1 MSGSFRVVTVLP
13 GRQNEPIQCRLQEVP
28 LKDCPTRFIAL
39 SYCWNTANTLET
51 IWCDGRSLRVTASLF
66 AALRNARAA
75 SAKVNLWIDQICVDQ
90 TNIIDRNDQVSKMG
104 AIFKAASGVI
114 VWLGEESHGSSAA
127 MELPKR
133 IKKYWPSLYD
143 DPNELTNP
151 EKTPPECPRWGEGAW
166 PAFIMLLTRPWFRR
180 LWVIQEVVC
189 ARDIVMTCGTATSVW
204 DDFVKLVHVVEAR
217 HHSALG
223 VNHMLGSKTA
233 AQYINFMQELR
244 TITSQGTKQ
253 AVRDYANEESM
264 APYVLRMAK
273 DCEATDH
280 RDKLFAFHHLVR
292 LWTKPDYAME
302 IEMLYKLF
310 AVQYLQRIAYAISE
324 FSCDEVALF
333 RRQLEFIYTGGL
345 CNQRLDLPSWCPDW
359 SVPWQARPLWLG
371 TSCYTAGGTDVA
383 EVTPFMDDL
392 GPNGRAQMRL
402 PVKVKFFDRVL
413 AAGSEGLQM
422 LGTGAQALPEALR
435 TWLFQATSL
444 LHMNRSR
451 PNPYEDQKIAMAR
464 TMTADQDQGTKLAI
478 EDAVQRY
485 ETLLEF
491 LRENDGD
498 SQPKTDFHD
507 YDHTYYSIASFLRG
521 RVFFLTEKG
530 YYGLAQAGLA
540 WGDSIA
546 IVRGAPVPVLLRP
559 TLETGPQSREYRF
572 LCEGFVLGI
581 MDGEVWNDDT
591 IPREDIMLV

>member
-1 MSGSFRVVTVLP
+1 MATPYAYARSQSWSSLSPTADFYYRLSGEIISGSFRIVTLLP
-13 GRQNEPIQCRLQEVP
+13 GRPDDPIQCRLHEVS

-39 SYCWNTANTLET
+39 SYCWNTSKAPET
-51 IWCDGRSLRVTASLF
+51 IWCDGRSLQITANLF

-75 SAKVNLWIDQICVDQ
+75 SAEVNLWIDQICVDQ

-133 IKKYWPSLYD
+133 IRRFWPSLYD

-151 EKTPPECPRWGEGAW
+151 DKTPAECPRWGEGAW

-189 ARDIVMTCGTATSVW
+189 ARDIVVTCGTATSFW

-253 AVRDYANEESM
+253 AVKDYASEESM
-264 APYVLRMAK
+264 APYVLTMAK

-292 LWTKPDYAME
+292 LWTKPDYNME
-302 IEMLYKLF
+302 IEMLYELF

-324 FSCDEVALF
+324 FSCDEVTLF

-371 TSCYTAGGTDVA
+371 TSCYSAGASDVA
-383 EVTPFMDDL
+383 EVTPLTDTEP
-392 GPNGRAQMRL
+392 GGRPRLRL
-402 PVKVKFFDRVL
+402 PMKVKFFDRVV
-413 AAGSEGLQM
+413 AAGSEGLQ
-422 LGTGAQALPEALR
+422 
-435 TWLFQATSL
+435 
-444 LHMNRSR
+444 
-451 PNPYEDQKIAMAR
+451 I
-464 TMTADQDQGTKLAI
+464 
-478 EDAVQRY
+478 
-485 ETLLEF
+485 
-491 LRENDGD
+491 
-498 SQPKTDFHD
+498 
-507 YDHTYYSIASFLRG
+507 FLRG

-530 YYGLAQAGLA
+530 YYGLAQAGLD

-559 TLETGPQSREYRF
+559 TLETGPQSREYRL